1 MGESLGSLGVF
12 RTLVMKVMMGGGWLC
27 VSPCPPLGLGDSGG
41 FWASPMFLEVPGGS
55 GGPSVSCPQQG
66 RGEDGGELPRVLR
79 VPLSP
84 SPRLGGIWE
93 SPEGFGGPG
102 RVPGVSQC
110 RVPSRTLVTK
120 VTMAPAG
127 CSGSSSANT
136 WHALPPPGAPACFAT
151 NPKILGGPAGAKGE
165 VRVRSV
171 PPLLS
176 GGPVLGVSA
185 RTWPW
190 SRRCSSTWGG

>member
-1 MGESLGSLGVF
+1 M
-12 RTLVMKVMMGGGWLC
+12 
-27 VSPCPPLGLGDSGG
+27 
-41 FWASPMFLEVPGGS
+41 
-55 GGPSVSCPQQG
+55 CPQQDL
-66 RGEDGGELPRVLR
+66 GEDGGESHWVLR

-84 SPRLGGIWE
+84 SPCLGGIWE
-93 SPEGFGGPG
+93 SPDGFGGPG
-102 RVPGVSQC
+102 RLPGVSQC

-151 NPKILGGPAGAKGE
+151 NPKILGGPVGGQGE

-176 GGPVLGVSA
+176 SSFPRSGGLCAYLAVLPSEFVHLGGLKGLGGLGGFGGLGVP
-185 RTWPW
+185 PW
-190 SRRCSSTWGG
+190 APPHLRSWGSVPQWVTLLTG

>member
-1 MGESLGSLGVF
+1 MSISGWCCFGYRPTPLAVHLRKLHLNTQGFVF
-12 RTLVMKVMMGGGWLC
+12 NLKM
-27 VSPCPPLGLGDSGG
+27 S
-41 FWASPMFLEVPGGS
+41 
-55 GGPSVSCPQQG
+55 
-66 RGEDGGELPRVLR
+66 
-79 VPLSP
+79 
-84 SPRLGGIWE
+84 
-93 SPEGFGGPG
+93 EGFGGPG